1 MKTFKVI
8 WIAFALA
15 LLAGCTKGGE
25 FERTSV
31 PSSRYIPESRAD
43 DGERRNVAILY
54 SAGFNS
60 LSNYLKEDIEK
71 ELMTGYIPYGGRT
84 DNVLLVFS
92 KLPVAYG
99 KYDEQT
105 SPVLF
110 RLFKDYKG
118 DVVADTLKTWPV
130 GTRAVDAAIVTDVLN
145 YVRETF
151 PANGYGIIFSSH
163 ATGWMPEGYY
173 SNPYDFED
181 GDDDLWGAPKRC
193 FRYCEIQSEDGLPE
207 VQSVGQEY
215 ANGKT
220 ESYEIDIQD
229 FADAIPYKL
238 DYVIFDACLM
248 GGVEVA
254 YALKDKASQVAFSQT
269 EILAQGLAYKLL
281 AECLLKPS
289 VPMVEQVCRDY
300 FDQYNSQTG
309 SYRSATISLINT
321 DAMDDLAEV
330 CADLFEKYRSE
341 IATLQFKNVQCYG
354 RNVGGW
360 DRHWFFDL
368 RDIIVKAGASD
379 EDLASLD
386 EVLADAVVYN
396 AYTPIFLN
404 IRINTDCG
412 LSMYLPVAGSDYL
425 NEFYKS
431 SIAWNDATAL
441 VK

>member
-1 MKTFKVI
+1 MRNFKLI
-8 WIAFALA
+8 WIVFALA

-25 FERTSV
+25 FDKNV
-31 PSSRYIPESRAD
+31 PPSARYIPESRAD

-60 LSNYLKEDIEK
+60 LSNYLKEDIE
-71 ELMTGYIPYGGRT
+71 ELKSGYIPSGGRT

-92 KLPVAYG
+92 KLPRLSG
-99 KYDEQT
+99 SYDEQT

-110 RLFKDYKG
+110 RLYKDARG
-118 DVVADTLKTWPV
+118 SVVSDTLKVWPV
-130 GTRAVDAAIVTDVLN
+130 GTRAVDAAVVTDVLN
-145 YVRETF
+145 YVRQTF

-173 SNPYDFED
+173 SNPFDFEE
-181 GDDDLWGAPKRC
+181 GEDDFWGAPRRS
-193 FRYCEIQSEDGLPE
+193 FRYCEIHSEDGLPE
-207 VQSVGQEY
+207 VKSVGQEY

-220 ESYEIDIQD
+220 ESHEINIQD
-229 FADAIPYKL
+229 FAEAIPFKL
-238 DYVIFDACLM
+238 DYLIFDACLM

-254 YALKDKASQVAFSQT
+254 YALKDKASLVAFSQT
-269 EILAQGLAYKLL
+269 EILAQGIAYKL
-281 AECLLKPS
+281 AGECLLKPA
-289 VPMVEQVCRDY
+289 VPMVKTVCSDY
-300 FDQYNSQTG
+300 FEQYEKQTG

-321 DAMDDLAEV
+321 DAMDALAEV
-330 CADLFEKYRSE
+330 CATLFEKYRSE
-341 IATLQFKNVQCYG
+341 IASLKFKQVQCFG
-354 RNVGGW
+354 RNVSGW

-368 RDIIVKAGASD
+368 RDVIVKAGASD

-386 EVLADAVVYN
+386 AVLSEAVVYC
-396 AYTPIFLN
+396 AYTPLFLS

-412 LSMYLPVAGSDYL
+412 LSMYLPVAGSNYL